1 MRCLLAVLLILP
13 TLVSA
18 DALVDG
24 RMALQMGDYNKAY
37 ELLEPLASAGNP
49 RAEFYLSLM
58 YQDGLGIPADPA
70 HAQRLL
76 QQAAKGGDPM
86 AQYNLANR
94 LLSEGNE
101 ADARRAADL
110 YRRAAKQGLV
120 LAQHNLG
127 SLYALGKGVSRDLKE
142 ARRWYAMAA
151 ENGSH
156 RSAAALVELERLV
169 GGQTQDG
176 GAETASS
183 SRLIIPDQ
191 QWFDHRGRKEV
202 TLQLLATSRRDEA
215 EALYRQHQWQR
226 DVLLYR
232 ANASTDKPLWA
243 LGYGVFPSSRA
254 AKRAL
259 TELPEALRKNRPWA
273 RNLRELGWFVGH

>member
-1 MRCLLAVLLILP
+1 MRRLLAVLLVLS

-18 DALVDG
+18 ENLVDG
-24 RMALQMGDYNKAY
+24 RIALQMGDYDKAL

-58 YQDGLGIPADPA
+58 YQDGLGVEADPDR
-70 HAQRLL
+70 AQRLL
-76 QQAAKGGDPM
+76 QQAAKGGDAM
-86 AQYNLANR
+86 AQYNLANQ
-94 LLSEGNE
+94 LLPGGSE

-127 SLYALGKGVSRDLKE
+127 SLYALGKGVPRDLAE

-151 ENGSH
+151 QNGSQ
-156 RSAAALVELERLV
+156 RSAAALAELDRL
-169 GGQTQDG
+169 GGNSAPG
-176 GAETASS
+176 GAAPAARP
-183 SRLIIPDQ
+183 SRLIVPDRD
-191 QWFDHRGRKEV
+191 WFDRQGEEDV
-202 TLQLLATSRRDEA
+202 TLQLLATSGRKKA

-232 ANASTDKPLWA
+232 INTAADKPLWA
-243 LGYGVFPSSRA
+243 LGYGVFPSVHA
-254 AKRAL
+254 AKRAVS
-259 TELPEALRKNRPWA
+259 ELPAALRKGQPWA
-273 RNLRELGWFVGH
+273 RNLREIGRFTGD